1 MGNFMHTWRQRRL
14 IAAMSLGLF
23 CVLVQLAAAAEYTYG
38 PVKIYFPK
46 GSAEI
51 TTPALASIK
60 KLSLDLQ
67 GKDIRALRIDG
78 FSDNV
83 QVFTKSPFADNK
95 SLTLARAESVSQA
108 LQAASGLDAQLFTVS
123 GQESSGEVAAN
134 GTEEGR
140 ALNRRVEIRAVID
153 GQPPPSPTSPP
164 PMASALPP
172 TQAAGDRITL
182 NLRKV
187 DIAEVFEMLSKQQRT
202 NIVLEKDVEGLVNVN
217 LYEVTLEEAIQ
228 TIASAAGY
236 ESKEIG
242 LGYLIGP
249 KAAPG
254 SGEELPVGTE
264 IRTYAIQY
272 AKPDRVETIL
282 AKHLSKNGKATAL
295 TDRSM
300 MVVEDTP
307 LILDK
312 IEGLLKEV
320 DREPIQIL
328 IEAKILEIT
337 LGETESF
344 GLNWWKIF
352 TSTDR
357 LLNVGATGSGRV
369 GVRGLSSSDTG
380 FIFSLVNDN
389 VNIALD
395 ALNAKGRVKTLSTP
409 KILTLENKES
419 SVIIG
424 DRKGYQVTTTIS
436 QVTTTSVE
444 FLESGV
450 ILKVTP
456 SIDSQNRILLQIHP
470 EVSSGSVTGGIPSQ
484 TTTEVNTSLLA
495 DNGQTIFIGGLLK
508 KKSDSSK
515 QGVPVLEDLPVLGRV
530 FSTTKDIQENT
541 ETIVLIT
548 PYIVAKNS
556 EALMS
561 NEIIKA
567 EGIETAIQQDQADK
581 VPAQ

>member
-1 MGNFMHTWRQRRL
+1 
-14 IAAMSLGLF
+14 
-23 CVLVQLAAAAEYTYG
+23 
-38 PVKIYFPK
+38 
-46 GSAEI
+46 
-51 TTPALASIK
+51 
-60 KLSLDLQ
+60 
-67 GKDIRALRIDG
+67 
-78 FSDNV
+78 
-83 QVFTKSPFADNK
+83 
-95 SLTLARAESVSQA
+95 
-108 LQAASGLDAQLFTVS
+108 
-123 GQESSGEVAAN
+123 
-134 GTEEGR
+134 
-140 ALNRRVEIRAVID
+140 
-153 GQPPPSPTSPP
+153 
-164 PMASALPP
+164 
-172 TQAAGDRITL
+172 
-182 NLRKV
+182 
-187 DIAEVFEMLSKQQRT
+187 
-202 NIVLEKDVEGLVNVN
+202 
-217 LYEVTLEEAIQ
+217 
-228 TIASAAGY
+228 
-236 ESKEIG
+236 
-242 LGYLIGP
+242 
-249 KAAPG
+249 
-254 SGEELPVGTE
+254 
-264 IRTYAIQY
+264 
-272 AKPDRVETIL
+272 
-282 AKHLSKNGKATAL
+282 
-295 TDRSM
+295 M